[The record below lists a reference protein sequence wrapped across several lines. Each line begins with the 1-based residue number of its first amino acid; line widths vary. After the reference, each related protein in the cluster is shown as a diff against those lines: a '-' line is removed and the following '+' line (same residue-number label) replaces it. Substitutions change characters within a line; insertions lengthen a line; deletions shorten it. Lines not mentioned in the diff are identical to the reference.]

1 MSFTSMGSG
10 RSSETPL
17 VRRTLGRLFVLAKER
32 GRCSGEINDLL
43 KDISRSPFKGLGKP
57 EPLKR
62 NLAGWWSRRITGEH
76 RLVYRVIGKPE
87 ERLIEVVQ
95 CRFHY

>member
-1 MSFTSMGSG
+1 MKLLWFEELWEDYLYWQ
-10 RSSETPL
+10 RSDSSALE
-17 VRRTLGRLFVLAKER
+17 K
-32 GRCSGEINDLL
+32 INDLL

-62 NLAGWWSRRITGEH
+62 NLTGWWSRRITGEH
-76 RLVYRVIGKPE
+76 RLVYRVVGVPGQQVT
-87 ERLIEVVQ
+87 EVVQ

>member
-1 MSFTSMGSG
+1 VKLLWFEEPWEDYIYWQQSDTAAL
-10 RSSETPL
+10 E
-17 VRRTLGRLFVLAKER
+17 K
-32 GRCSGEINDLL
+32 INGLL
-43 KDISRSPFKGLGKP
+43 KDISRNPFKGLGKP

-76 RLVYRVIGKPE
+76 RLVYRVLGKQGE
-87 ERLIEVVQ
+87 QVTEIVQ